1 MIQDI
6 LILCGGLVLLV
17 GGGDALVR
25 GAASLAGRF
34 GISPLIIGL
43 TVVAFGTSAPEL
55 AVNVTAALGGSGE
68 LSFGNI
74 MGSNIAN
81 IGLVIGL
88 TAMFSP
94 VGMHR
99 AVIMR
104 EIPMMTLASLV
115 ALVMGL
121 DVALGDGAS
130 RDAFSQSDGIVLL
143 LLFCVF
149 LYYTVNDAM
158 RQRNL
163 PREEQQPSA
172 SFGVGMSVLL
182 TLVGLAGLMLG
193 GNVTV
198 NAAIDVARAI
208 GMSEAVIGMTIVAIG
223 TSLPELVTSIVSV
236 VRGETDLAVG
246 NVVGSNIFNL
256 LFVLGITSSIAPVPL
271 PASGHWDMVFVAVLS
286 MSLLPLAKNRD
297 HAIPRLGGVMLFGSY
312 VAYLVYRTT

>member
-1 MIQDI
+1 MTQDI

-34 GISPLIIGL
+34 GISPLVVGL

-55 AVNVTAALGGSGE
+55 AVNVTAALSGSGE

-74 MGSNIAN
+74 TGSNIAN
-81 IGLVIGL
+81 IGLVIGV
-88 TAMFSP
+88 TALFSP

-99 AVIMR
+99 AVITR

-121 DVALGDGAS
+121 DLKLGDGAA
-130 RDAFSQSDGIVLL
+130 RDAFGTADGLVLL

-149 LYYTVNDAM
+149 VYYTVNDAM
-158 RQRNL
+158 RQRNV
-163 PREEQQPSA
+163 PKEEQHPRVSL
-172 SFGVGMSVLL
+172 SMGTSILFTLL
-182 TLVGLAGLMLG
+182 GLAGLGLG

-198 NAAIDVARAI
+198 RAAVEVARAL
-208 GMSEAVIGMTIVAIG
+208 GMSEALIGMTIVAIG
-223 TSLPELVTSIVSV
+223 TSLPELVTSLVSV

-256 LFVLGITSSIAPVPL
+256 LFVLGITSVIAPVPL
-271 PASGHWDMVFVAVLS
+271 PAGGQFDLVFVTVLS
-286 MSLLPLAKNRD
+286 MILLPLARNPKQ
-297 HAIPRLGGVMLFGSY
+297 AIPRVGGLLLFASY
-312 VAYLVYRTT
+312 VGYLVYRAS